1 MAVTLA
7 EGAVAG
13 TLPRMTPRSHRSLL
27 PFAALAL
34 AGLALTAC
42 SDDSDD
48 SDKGKD
54 SSSESSTGLLAED
67 ASLAWSVQLEQD
79 WSPTHAVAV
88 GGNLIVS
95 TSWEID
101 EGAYV
106 TAYEPDG
113 SVAWSES
120 VYGGALLAPV
130 GDDEV
135 LICTFEYSS
144 LVSAED
150 GEEIGD
156 QGPADDERCPVAD
169 DEEGIPVPHNDEAYS
184 LNGNVITVAGPDG
197 SYDVTLEESVS
208 LDGQPVTPEIWG
220 VDGGVVAFVDETDT
234 VLFYS

>member
-1 MAVTLA
+1 MNIRQL
-7 EGAVAG
+7 
-13 TLPRMTPRSHRSLL
+13 TPLL
-27 PFAALAL
+27 PLAVLAL
-34 AGLALTAC
+34 VLTAC
-42 SDDSDD
+42 SDDSDGN
-48 SDKGKD
+48 SGKD
-54 SSSESSTGLLAED
+54 DTTESSASGPLAED
-67 ASLAWSVQLEQD
+67 ASLAWSAQLDQD

-88 GGNLIVS
+88 ADRVILS

-106 TAYEPDG
+106 TAYDDEG
-113 SVAWSES
+113 SRVWSES

-150 GEEIGD
+150 GEEFGE

-169 DEEGIPVPHNDEAYS
+169 DEAGIPVPHNDEAYTV
-184 LNGNVITVAGPDG
+184 NGNVVTVDGPDG
-197 SYDVTLEESVS
+197 SYEVVLAESVG

-220 VDGGVVAFVDETDT
+220 VEGGIVAFVDETDT
-234 VLFYS
+234 VLFYR